1 MPTPISPEAGTRTPE
16 KPEVGA
22 IIPRV
27 VFEESITKKH
37 RSIFKSID
45 PERQRKIIFL
55 SDSSLVKPQPGQEYN
70 VRIVEDTD
78 PENPMMGKYIVD
90 IELSPEEIDAMEF
103 TAPLE
108 EETNK
113 PISVKRNSVRVMG
126 ISLDRRA
133 EAGPRVPQAERF
145 EDFSVDKF
153 SLELL
158 TVIAKS
164 AALDLPLLLEGE
176 AATGKS
182 YTIEYLA
189 SLCNQEVYRM
199 SMNGQTDTTDLIGKW
214 VPRTEGVRKQ
224 IEKLLKEPDSCRSAE
239 AKKLI
244 ILKTRIAPAAE
255 GEEINPAIEEPLI
268 GLTKEEMEQIAAW
281 EGIEVP
287 EGEWMWQNGDIPK
300 QMKEGA
306 WSVLDEV
313 NTCEPQILV
322 RLNALLEKG
331 GQLVLSEDGSRVVPR
346 DPNFRLFATVNP
358 PGGRYKGRVP
368 LSAEWISRW
377 NYQNVGDL
385 PKEIRARRLKLKM
398 GRELPEL
405 DVENDTDLQGKP
417 YHLMKAEPVGA
428 GQELTDFYEE
438 AWIDNLCNSFADL
451 ITKVAIMAEKEE
463 IGKDQ
468 KQKFA
473 YDQRDDDRFVA
484 YLERFHEPGRMREV
498 IAEAIEYLIV
508 NKCRLAADRNKVRDQ
523 LRLITIPEPKE
534 KKK

>member
-1 MPTPISPEAGTRTPE
+1 MPTSPENKPMTPE
-16 KPEVGA
+16 IPEVGD
-22 IIPRV
+22 IISNV
-27 VFEESITKKH
+27 VFQESVSKKGV
-37 RSIFKSID
+37 SIFKSID
-45 PERQRKIIFL
+45 EERKRKIIFL
-55 SDSSLVKPQPGQEYN
+55 SETAIFKPEPGKEYN
-70 VRIVEDTD
+70 IRIIGDTD
-78 PENPMMGKYIVD
+78 PSNPMMGKYIAEL
-90 IELSPEEIDAMEF
+90 ELSDEEIGAMEF
-103 TAPLE
+103 SAPLE
-108 EETNK
+108 EDSKK
-113 PISVKRNSVRVMG
+113 PIKVKRNSVSIMG
-126 ISLDRRA
+126 INLPRQL
-133 EAGPRVPQAERF
+133 EIGPRVPQAERF
-145 EDFSVDKF
+145 IDFSLDKF

-158 TVIAKS
+158 TVISKS
-164 AALDLPLLLEGE
+164 AALDQPLLLEGE

-214 VPRTEGVRKQ
+214 VPRTEGVRKK
-224 IEKLLKEPDSCRSAE
+224 IEKLLKDPESCQNDD

-244 ILKTRIAPAAE
+244 YKKTRILPATQE
-255 GEEINPAIEEPLI
+255 GEEANPLAEEPLV
-268 GLTKEEMEQIAAW
+268 GLTKEEMEQIASW
-281 EGIEVP
+281 EGIEVA

-300 QMKEGA
+300 QMETGA

-346 DPNFRLFATVNP
+346 HENFRLFATVNP

-385 PKEIRARRLKLKM
+385 PKEIRARRLKVRM
-398 GRELPEL
+398 GRELPDL
-405 DVENDTDLQGKP
+405 DVETDTDLQSKP
-417 YHLMKAEPVGA
+417 YHLIKEEPLES
-428 GQELTDFYEE
+428 GQHLSDFYEDS
-438 AWIDNLCNSFADL
+438 WIDDLCDRFAEL
-451 ITKVAIMAEKEE
+451 ISKAASLAEKEE

-473 YDQRDDDRFVA
+473 YDQRDDDRFVT
-484 YLERFHEPGRMREV
+484 YLMRFREKGRMQQV
-498 IAEAIEYLIV
+498 VAEAIEYVVV
-508 NKCRLAADRNKVRDQ
+508 NKCRSALDRTKVRT
-523 LRLITIPEPKE
+523 LLSLIAIPEPKE